1 MIGEFN
7 VKKLAIKIKVPIDRI
22 KETPWST
29 IVLFSVLYCIYVSF
43 VNLVVF
49 KSGFLESVPRLTFG
63 LINETL
69 IVNIFSVVVF
79 IFIIILKC
87 GKLCFFDLGLKKNKL
102 FIAIIAILTL
112 WIFIQLLNAITT
124 LTMSGKL
131 IINSDWNKYG
141 ASIML
146 GNFIAQIFG
155 NCLFEELAF
164 RGFLLIQIC
173 KKFKGEKSKFF
184 ACVVGSQL
192 IFALI
197 HIPNRISSGMN
208 VVNILISLIVVL
220 IIGVLFAITYLVTD
234 NIFLVIGIHALWN
247 TPLLVFDGPVNT
259 LVILIFIFLLLI
271 SRDRTFARLSLKKSK
286 ERDNSLSNK

>member
-1 MIGEFN
+1 M
-7 VKKLAIKIKVPIDRI
+7 KKLAVKIKVPIDRI

-29 IVLFSVLYCIYVSF
+29 IVFFSVLYCIYVSF

-49 KSGFLESVPRLTFG
+49 KFGFLESVSRLTFG

-79 IFIIILKC
+79 IFIIILRC
-87 GKLCFFDLGLKKNKL
+87 GKLCFYDLGLKKNKL
-102 FIAIIAILTL
+102 FIAIIAMLTL
-112 WIFIQLLNAITT
+112 WIFIQLLNAIIT
-124 LTMSGKL
+124 LIISEKL
-131 IINSDWNKYG
+131 IINSDWNKHG

-155 NCLFEELAF
+155 NCFFEELAF

-184 ACVVGSQL
+184 TCVVGSQI

-208 VVNILISLIVVL
+208 VVNILISLIAVL

-247 TPLLVFDGPVNT
+247 TPLLVFDGPVST

-271 SRDRTFARLSLKKSK
+271 SRNRTFARLSLNKSK
-286 ERDNSLSNK
+286 ERDNSLNK